1 MKKNLILL
9 LFFAFSNII
18 NAQNEEIN
26 LFKNILKK
34 GDSIS
39 KTKID
44 TIQIFKIANNLDKK
58 HPSQYFEEMANY
70 LSIEKYNEAAFLFYL
85 GQMRYKYYNSANPKY
100 QPGNDG
106 ALLASLK
113 MVLGEPINLYARIN
127 ADNFINILA
136 LTKMYYKNK
145 DYKFYPKKKEEEK
158 YDVQIKNVDELIKTI
173 ENEKPDLE
181 ENWKEERKKYIELYL
196 NK

>member
-1 MKKNLILL
+1 MKQLLILL
-9 LFFAFSNII
+9 LFFTFPHII

-26 LFKNILKK
+26 LYKSILKK

-39 KTKID
+39 KTKVD
-44 TIQIFKIANNLDKK
+44 TIQIFKIANKLDKK
-58 HPSQYFEEMANY
+58 HPSQYFDEMANY
-70 LSIEKYNEAAFLFYL
+70 LKIEKYNEAAFLFYL
-85 GQMRYKYYNSANPKY
+85 GQMRYKYYNAANPKY

-113 MVLGEPINLYARIN
+113 IVLGEPINLYTRIN

-136 LTKMYYKNK
+136 LSKQYYKDN
-145 DYKFYPKKKEEEK
+145 DYKFYPKKKDEEK
-158 YDVQIKNVDELIKTI
+158 YNVQIKNVDELIKTI
-173 ENEKPDLE
+173 ENEKLSLE
-181 ENWKEERKKYIELYL
+181 TKWKEERQKYIELYF